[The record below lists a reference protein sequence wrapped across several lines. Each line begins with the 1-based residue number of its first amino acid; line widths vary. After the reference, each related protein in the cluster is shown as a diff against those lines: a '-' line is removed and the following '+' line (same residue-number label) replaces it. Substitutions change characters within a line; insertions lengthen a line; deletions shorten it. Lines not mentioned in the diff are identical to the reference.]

1 MRKRLLIVGGS
12 YAASELACQARESGY
27 AEEIMI
33 VSDEGDLPYH
43 RPPLSKSYLK
53 DASEEL
59 MPLRAEAFYR
69 DKAIEVELSARVVA
83 IDGHENRATL
93 SNDIVIPFDTL
104 ALATGARAR
113 TLPGL
118 DTCPGNVHYVRSV
131 ADARKLRSAISA
143 AEKVVIIGA
152 GFIGLEVASALVRQN
167 KQVTVVEAA
176 DRVLARA
183 VSPKLS
189 RLLSAIHAQNGVN
202 LITSRKVRPVIGPS
216 GLINRIEMDDGS
228 ILKAEIVVVGVGS
241 QPNLELAQQLELNV
255 GNGIV
260 VDDRSRTSRSNVFA
274 AGDCATF
281 TGQFNRAGIRLES
294 VQNAIDQARVA
305 GNAIAGGDKVYH
317 AVPWF
322 WSDQYESK
330 IQIAGLSGGATDSES
345 RYGEKSDIS
354 VFHFRDDVC
363 VSVESVNRPRDHM
376 AARRLLAGSKDITRR
391 GLQEV
396 DFNISA
402 LLKA

>member
-1 MRKRLLIVGGS
+1 
-12 YAASELACQARESGY
+12 
-27 AEEIMI
+27 
-33 VSDEGDLPYH
+33 
-43 RPPLSKSYLK
+43 
-53 DASEEL
+53 
-59 MPLRAEAFYR
+59 
-69 DKAIEVELSARVVA
+69 
-83 IDGHENRATL
+83 
-93 SNDIVIPFDTL
+93 VIPFDTL
-104 ALATGARAR
+104 ALTTGARAR

-118 DTCPGNVHYVRSV
+118 ETCPGNLHYVRSV
-131 ADARKLRSAISA
+131 ADARNLRLAIPG

-167 KQVTVVEAA
+167 KHVTVVEAA

-183 VSPKLS
+183 VSPELS

-202 LITSRKVRPVIGPS
+202 LITSRKVRPIIGPS
-216 GLINRIEMDDGS
+216 GQINRLEMDDS
-228 ILKAEIVVVGVGS
+228 LILKADIVVVGVGS
-241 QPNLELAQQLELNV
+241 QPNLELAQQLELHV
-255 GNGIV
+255 GNGII
-260 VDDRSRTSRSNVFA
+260 VDNRSRTSKSNVFA

-281 TGQFNRAGIRLES
+281 AGEFNRAGIRLES
-294 VQNAIDQARVA
+294 VQNAIDQARIA

-330 IQIAGLSGGATDSES
+330 IQIAGLSSETTHSES
-345 RYGEKSDIS
+345 RRGEKSDVS

-376 AARRLLAGSKDITRR
+376 AARRLLAGGKDITRR
-391 GLQEV
+391 RLQEV

-402 LLKA
+402 LLNA